1 MSTKQKIILAAITL
15 AVAAIEVSQGIAETI
30 FGAVIAFGITYFFIY
45 RYNKRAN
52 MTPEEKATIQAR
64 KEQRVKQ
71 RVSAQEAK
79 QQARLAQKN
88 EQLKLK
94 EEKRHN
100 VEQEKIAKSK
110 VKMEKAESAR
120 KKRYEKAAKRE
131 EIRAALQEANK
142 ENQKL
147 KCPNCGSTNIQPLG
161 QHRKGFSV
169 GKAVGGAVLTGG
181 VGTLAGFAGKNT
193 KKTTF
198 VCMDCGKQ
206 FIR

>member
-100 VEQEKIAKSK
+100 VES
-110 VKMEKAESAR
+110 R
-120 KKRYEKAAKRE
+120 KK
-131 EIRAALQEANK
+131 LLNP
-142 ENQKL
+142 KL
-147 KCPNCGSTNIQPLG
+147 KWKKLNLLEKSAMKKQPNVKKFAPLFKK
-161 QHRKGFSV
+161 QIRKI
-169 GKAVGGAVLTGG
+169 
-181 VGTLAGFAGKNT
+181 KN
-193 KKTTF
+193 
-198 VCMDCGKQ
+198 
-206 FIR
+206 